1 MIAIAGMLLL
11 DGRPAAGQRVLLLSP
26 DMRQLVA
33 ATETDDAGRYTL
45 EGSGI
50 LVAKIQSP
58 VIAMQV
64 SPSTRPDFHFETR
77 KLCSL
82 HIDIVPVPGVRAND
96 IDISITPAHLENIP
110 APVEAFFLRREER
123 VVDSAYFETRTSAR
137 SIDVAVQRGTY
148 RIYASRIDYGRPEST
163 VPLPPNLK
171 AETVTVAVDHDQSV
185 RVQLAVLP
193 DEALLR

>member
-11 DGRPAAGQRVLLLSP
+11 DGRPAAGQRVLLLSS
-26 DMRQLVA
+26 DMRQLIA

-45 EGSGI
+45 EGSGVI
-50 LVAKIQSP
+50 VAKIRSP

-64 SPSTRPDFHFETR
+64 SPSTRPDFHFETQ

-82 HIDIVPVPGVRAND
+82 HIDIVPVPGVQAND
-96 IDISITPAHLENIP
+96 IDISITPAHLDDIP
-110 APVEAFFLRREER
+110 ASVEAFFLRREER

-171 AETVTVAVDHDQSV
+171 AETVTIAVDHDQSV